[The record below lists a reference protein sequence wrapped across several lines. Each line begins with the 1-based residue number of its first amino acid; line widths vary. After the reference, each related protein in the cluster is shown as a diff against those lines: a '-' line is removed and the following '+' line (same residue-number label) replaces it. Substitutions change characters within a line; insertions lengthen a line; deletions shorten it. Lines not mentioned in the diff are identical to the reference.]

1 MDLYLMRS
9 GSGLPQDVDPARP
22 LTPVARGLAQKAAQI
37 FVRMGVAVE
46 AVACAGTLRAAQTA
60 RIMAEALGF
69 PEKAI
74 LADSSLSGTG
84 QVEAAMAFLAGL
96 APATSILC
104 CAQTP
109 LLEHLASTLLFGG
122 PAGRLRFESGSVAL
136 FEVPEL
142 PTRAAAL
149 RWFLAPA
156 QLRLLSAP

>member
-46 AVACAGTLRAAQTA
+46 A
-60 RIMAEALGF
+60 EALGF
-69 PEKAI
+69 PEKGI

-84 QVEAAMAFLAGL
+84 QVEAAMAFLARL